1 MNVGV
6 IIGNNGVSQVK
17 SYLERRGY
25 MCNMSPEGQP
35 SDLVITVTND
45 QGKSPSSYFA
55 IQVKTTNQ
63 DKASIKTVSKT
74 TSGSVTRDDD
84 GTEHNNKYERN
95 YIPGDFDIMCVYVEK
110 LGKPLFIP
118 HQLSKKE
125 IVIKIRPPKNGCSDS
140 YYYYTDFLSIKKCIK
155 YLEEEKTK
163 NGSESVL
170 YRKRFDGTSDKEDNF
185 LINQHL
191 RKLDLLTG
199 IWQFVRR
206 KSSEYGFP
214 IKEIDPTDEFSQSL
228 FPFDGDFEDEEI
240 LENIK
245 ISTTRI
251 YGDGKKQNLSKE
263 NEFFT

>member
-1 MNVGV
+1 MNIGV

-35 SDLVITVTND
+35 SDLVITVTNNK
-45 QGKSPSSYFA
+45 GKMPSSYFA

-84 GTEHNNKYERN
+84 GTEHNNKYERS

-125 IVIKIRPPKNGCSDS
+125 IVIKIRPPKNGCSDP

-155 YLEEEKTK
+155 YLEETK

-170 YRKRFDGTSDKEDNF
+170 YRKRFDRTSYKEDTL
-185 LINQHL
+185 LIDQHL
-191 RKLDLLTG
+191 RKLNFLTG
-199 IWQFVRR
+199 IWQFIRR
-206 KSSEYGFP
+206 KSSEHGFP
-214 IKEIDPTDEFSQSL
+214 IREIDPPDKFSQAL
-228 FPFDGDFEDEEI
+228 FPFDKDFEDEEI
-240 LENIK
+240 LDDVK
-245 ISTTRI
+245 ITTTRS
-251 YGDGKKQNLSKE
+251 YGDGKKQNLSEE